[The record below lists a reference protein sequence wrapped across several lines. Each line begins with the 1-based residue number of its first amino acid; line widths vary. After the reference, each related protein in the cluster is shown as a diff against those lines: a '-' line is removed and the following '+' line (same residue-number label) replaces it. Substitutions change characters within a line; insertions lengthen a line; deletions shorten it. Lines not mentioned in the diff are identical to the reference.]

1 MGTNS
6 QRDTRSIQESNA
18 PTLRHLTLS
27 ICIVTYQ
34 SKIVLKDCLR
44 SIFEN
49 TNLKFEVIVVDNGS
63 TDNVIQMLEDEFP
76 LVHIT
81 RNEKN
86 EGYTIP
92 MNQAMRKAQG
102 QFLLQI
108 NPDTIVLPESLD
120 KLVSFMKEN
129 PNIGICGPKVLNAD
143 LTLQRQCRR
152 GEPTPWAVITYF
164 LGLWKL
170 FPKSKIFGQY
180 LLNYIDE
187 DIIHTVDGVS
197 GSCMLI
203 RREVIDHIGY
213 LDERF
218 FAYQEDADFCYRAR
232 QAGWKIYYMPEA
244 EIIHFGGIGGSRVE
258 PYRSIIAW
266 HKSYFLYYQK
276 NLANRYLFLINWIFY
291 LLMLMKLL
299 TTLLINSMR
308 KEKIAGP
315 PRPTNNIN

>member
-1 MGTNS
+1 MGTN
-6 QRDTRSIQESNA
+6 RKRNIRSLSESNA
-18 PTLRHLTLS
+18 STLNQILLS

-34 SKIVLKDCLR
+34 SRKVLEDCLR
-44 SIFEN
+44 SIYDN
-49 TNLKFEVIVVDNGS
+49 TNLEFEVIVVDNGS
-63 TDNVIQMLEDEFP
+63 TDNVVTMLKDEFP
-76 LVHIT
+76 LVQII
-81 RNEKN
+81 RNKKN

-92 MNQAMRKAQG
+92 MNQALRKAQG
-102 QFLLQI
+102 QYLLQI
-108 NPDTIVLPESLD
+108 NPDTLVLPESLE
-120 KLVSFMKEN
+120 KLISFMKEN
-129 PNIGICGPKVLNAD
+129 PKVGICGPKVLNAD

-203 RREVIDHIGY
+203 RREVIDQIGY

-218 FAYQEDADFCYRAR
+218 FAYQEDADYCYRAR
-232 QAGWKIYYMPEA
+232 QAGWKLYYMPEA
-244 EIIHFGGIGGSRVE
+244 KIIHFGGIGGSRVE

-266 HKSYFLYYQK
+266 HKSYFHYYRK
-276 NLANRYLFLINWIFY
+276 NLANRYLFLINWLFY
-291 LLMLMKLL
+291 LLMLIKLL

-315 PRPTNNIN
+315 SRPTNNNN